1 MKKVFAFVLALAM
14 VLAVAT
20 AFACTITITPP
31 EGVDT
36 ASTNTY
42 RVYKVFDA
50 VVGDGGIVSHE
61 LGSGDIVGSRPSGE
75 GHASL

>member
-20 AFACTITITPP
+20 AFAGKITITPP
-31 EGVDT
+31 EGVDES
-36 ASTNTY
+36 STNTY

-50 VVGDGGIVSHE
+50 VVGNGGISYKLV
-61 LGSGDIVGSRPSGE
+61 DRKDTAPN
-75 GHASL
+75 